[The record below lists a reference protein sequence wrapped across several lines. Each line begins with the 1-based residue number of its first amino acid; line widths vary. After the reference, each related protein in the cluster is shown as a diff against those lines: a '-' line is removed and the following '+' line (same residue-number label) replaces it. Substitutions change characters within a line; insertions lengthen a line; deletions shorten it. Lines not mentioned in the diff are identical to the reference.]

1 MIRKRK
7 ENKTIQLLMIYD
19 TIIIGRG
26 LIGTAAAK
34 YLSRTKKR
42 VALIGPDEATTA
54 REKIVFASHYDATRI
69 QGLVGKDAIT
79 TILNQQSAHAFAQ
92 LENETGIQFRS
103 EEGCLTVFPDNAD
116 FFIKEYETRAKNFDI
131 PYRIAESGDWL
142 KELTPEFTFPSSA
155 KGFYELA
162 PAGHINPRLLI
173 QAQQI
178 VFEKNG
184 GEIFNET
191 VKEIFFEKNLIKI
204 TCFSGQIFE
213 AEKVL
218 LATGAFTNF
227 FHLLKNKVQLKLKSE
242 STVWV
247 KVEQEEASKLQS
259 LPALLYK
266 INQPGIQDI
275 YLIQP
280 VKYPDGNYYLKIGA
294 NISGDQFF
302 STSEEITN
310 WFNYSGSLEVSGL
323 LHALQVI
330 LPQLSYSEY
339 FEKRCIVCYT
349 PHGKPFVG
357 PIDERSLFIAA
368 GGNGYGAMSSDALG
382 NIAATMMGQGRFP
395 AGISAEAFVPVFE
408 K

>member
-1 MIRKRK
+1 
-7 ENKTIQLLMIYD
+7 MIYD

-34 YLSRTKKR
+34 YLSRMKKR
-42 VALIGPDEATTA
+42 VALIGPDEATTS
-54 REKIVFASHYDATRI
+54 REKIVFASHYDAARI

-79 TILNQQSAHAFAQ
+79 TLLNQQSAYAFAQ
-92 LENETGIQFRS
+92 LERETNISFRS
-103 EEGCLTVFPDNAD
+103 EEGCLTVFLDNAD

-131 PYRIAESGDWL
+131 LYRVAESGRWL
-142 KELTPEFTFPSSA
+142 KKINPEFTFPPSA

-184 GEIFNET
+184 GEIFNDT
-191 VKEIFFEKNLIKI
+191 VKEIVFEKNLIKM
-204 TCFSGQIFE
+204 TCFNGQSFQ

-227 FHLLKNKVQLKLKSE
+227 FHLLKTKVQLKLKSE
-242 STVWV
+242 STIWI
-247 KVEQEEASKLQS
+247 KMVEKEALKLQS

-266 INQPGIQDI
+266 INQPGLQDI

-302 STSEEITN
+302 STSDEIKN
-310 WFNYSGSLEVSGL
+310 WFDYSGSPDVSAL
-323 LHALQVI
+323 LRALHEI
-330 LPQLSYSEY
+330 LPRLSYSDH

-349 PHGKPFVG
+349 PHGKPFIG
-357 PIDERSLFIAA
+357 PIDERGLFIAA
-368 GGNGYGAMSSDALG
+368 GGNGYGAMSSDSLG
-382 NIAATMMGQGRFP
+382 NIAATMMEEGRSP
-395 AGISAEAFVPVFE
+395 GGIFAEAFVPVFE